1 MATIADDDSMDAV
14 KVRELYGVGDSE
26 ADNLQD

>member
-1 MATIADDDSMDAV
+1 MATIADDDSVGAV